1 MRPLISVITLTYK
14 NYDRLF
20 QTIKSVIIQDYPN
33 IEYIISDDG
42 SGDFPEDEV
51 RKFINNNTK
60 GKTFNYKL
68 LVNKK
73 NLGTVKN
80 FNNAIN
86 KSSGD
91 FIFPLSCNDFFVDSH
106 VVSKIEDV
114 FNRTKSEI
122 VITSRIKYTNDVLEC
137 FVPHINE
144 RKLINKLDNSFK
156 QYRALMLSEHYE
168 MFIGCSTY
176 YNKHVF
182 DKYGLFDEEYRLL
195 EDLPF
200 LEKYM
205 WKEKAVLEPE
215 LVTIFYDGDT
225 GVTLKKHKT
234 HSLLEQDIDKY
245 NEYGKNKHFNE
256 LDRKTRNHIKFGIE
270 RAKTTNKGQFL
281 FLCIKY
287 LPRVST
293 YFFYLL
299 KRYFAS
305 INDKKYLDKYS
316 GSFDRYKNID
326 NIVFN
331 KW

>member
-51 RKFINNNTK
+51 RKFINDNTK
-60 GKTFNYKL
+60 DKSFNYKI
-68 LVNKK
+68 LVNKN

-86 KSSGD
+86 KSSGY

-106 VVSKIEDV
+106 VVSEIEDV
-114 FNRTKSEI
+114 FNRTNSEI
-122 VITSRIKYTNDVLEC
+122 VITSRINYNNNKLKC
-137 FVPHINE
+137 FIPHINE
-144 RKLINKLDNSFK
+144 RKQISKLDDSHK
-156 QYRALMLSEHYE
+156 QYKALVMTEHYE

-176 YNKHVF
+176 YNKRVF
-182 DKYGLFDEEYRLL
+182 DKYGLFDEKYRLL

-270 RAKTTNKGQFL
+270 RAKINNKIQLL
-281 FLCIKY
+281 FLCIRY
-287 LPRVST
+287 LPRVLT
-293 YFFYLL
+293 YCLYLT
-299 KRYFAS
+299 KRHIAS
-305 INDKKYLDKYS
+305 INDKKYINIYSDMFEKY
-316 GSFDRYKNID
+316 GDIK
-326 NIVFN
+326 
-331 KW
+331 KL